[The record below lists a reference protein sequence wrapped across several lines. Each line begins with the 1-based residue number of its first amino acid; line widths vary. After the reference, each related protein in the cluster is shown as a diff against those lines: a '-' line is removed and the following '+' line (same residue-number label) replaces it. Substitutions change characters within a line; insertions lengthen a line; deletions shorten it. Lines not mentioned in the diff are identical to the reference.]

1 MKTIHSFFTLLALAL
16 PLGTKAQPNP
26 VQPQTVEQPSVWS
39 LKDCIDLGLKN
50 FGSIRIA
57 QNQTEIARQQAKEA
71 IAGYLPQLSGVGTVD
86 DNIKLQS
93 TLLPAGAFGNPE
105 PTRLTLGS
113 KYQTNISASAEQVIY
128 DKSLLI
134 GIKAA
139 KPNEKRAELNTR
151 QTREEVIYN
160 ITSNYYQVLVVQQQ
174 IGLLQDNLNKTQQVL
189 NILKLQRDN
198 GVIQPVDYDRTEVG
212 LNNTRSQL
220 ALAENNL
227 ALALNRL
234 KFQMGISQEQRVVVS
249 NTILKGT
256 AMLSDAQFDA
266 RNLAD
271 FQLSQTNLELQRL
284 DRERI
289 KAGYLPRLSVNARY
303 GSLALGNEL
312 LPSLNNFTGFGGVG
326 LKLTVPIFDGF
337 RRQSQIKQSQLTIQN
352 LEEQQKLNT
361 ASYQLQFNNA
371 QTQLQ
376 KSQINMGNDDRN
388 VKLAQRV
395 YDITTLQYKQG
406 TKPLTD
412 LINAENSYRE
422 AQTNYINSLLNFYQA
437 RLDLEQSQGTL
448 LTFYNQL

>member
-1 MKTIHSFFTLLALAL
+1 MKTIHSLIGLVAFVL
-16 PLGTKAQPNP
+16 PLGLVAQP
-26 VQPQTVEQPSVWS
+26 QPTVWS
-39 LKDCIDLGLKN
+39 LKSCIDVGLKN
-50 FGSIRIA
+50 FGTIRIA
-57 QNQTEIARQQAKEA
+57 HNQAEIARQQAKEA
-71 IAGYLPQLSGVGTVD
+71 IAGYLPQINGTGTID
-86 DNIKLQS
+86 DNIKLQT

-105 PTRLTLGS
+105 PTRLALGS
-113 KYQTNISASAEQVIY
+113 KYQTNVSASAEQVLY

-139 KPNEKRAELNTR
+139 KPNEKRAEINDR
-151 QTREEVIYN
+151 QTREDVIYS
-160 ITSNYYQVLVVQQQ
+160 ITSNYYQVLIVQQQ
-174 IGLLQDNLNKTQQVL
+174 ISLLRDNLNKTQQVL
-189 NILKLQRDN
+189 TILKLQRDN

-220 ALAENNL
+220 TLAENNL
-227 ALALNRL
+227 NLALNRL
-234 KFQMGISQEQRVVVS
+234 KFQMGVPQEQPLAVS
-249 NTILKGT
+249 DSLLKGT
-256 AMLSDAQFDA
+256 PQLPDTQFDA
-266 RNLAD
+266 RNLSD
-271 FQLSQTNLELQRL
+271 FQLSQANLELQRL

-289 KAGYLPRLSVNARY
+289 KAGYLPRLSMTARY
-303 GSLALGNEL
+303 GSLALGNQFW
-312 LPSLNNFTGFGGVG
+312 PSLNRFTGFGGIG
-326 LKLTVPIFDGF
+326 LRLTVPIFDGF
-337 RRQSQIKQSQLTIQN
+337 RRQAQIKQSELTIQN

-376 KSQINMGNDDRN
+376 KSQISLGNDDRN
-388 VKLAQRV
+388 IKLAQRV

-437 RLDLEQSQGTL
+437 KLDIERSQGTL